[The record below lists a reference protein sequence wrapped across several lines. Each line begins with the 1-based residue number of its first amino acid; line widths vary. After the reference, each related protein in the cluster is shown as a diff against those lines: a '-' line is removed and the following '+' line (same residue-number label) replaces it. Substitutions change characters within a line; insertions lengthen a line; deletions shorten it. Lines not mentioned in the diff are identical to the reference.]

1 MRERPRQGRGGFRV
15 SSPSPRGPGAGSRPR
30 WIRSPCGLET
40 PDATTPPARRQTV
53 RTPAASGLG
62 ASRLTVGQDL
72 YPARTYRNLDELCA
86 SCEYTYV
93 YDPGTRE
100 WSAWHRT
107 PRHIA
112 D

>member
-1 MRERPRQGRGGFRV
+1 MSTPTPHVTSDEQKQ
-15 SSPSPRGPGAGSRPR
+15 
-30 WIRSPCGLET
+30 WIRRDYHAHTYAYHRDG
-40 PDATTPPARRQTV
+40 
-53 RTPAASGLG
+53 
-62 ASRLTVGQDL
+62 GQDL
-72 YPARTYRNLDELCA
+72 HPARTYRNLDELCA